1 MLIKRGMLETYEV
14 EVGRL
19 NHGGEP
25 HPELVKKLSPA
36 QENAYNDILMSFL
49 KKQVTLL
56 HGVTSSGKTEI
67 YIHLIQREIDQ
78 HRQVLTCC
86 PRLR

>member
-1 MLIKRGMLETYEV
+1 M
-14 EVGRL
+14 GRL

-25 HPELVKKLSPA
+25 HPEHIKKLNAPQ
-36 QENAYNDILMSFL
+36 QEAFNQILFSFL

-67 YIHLIQREIDQ
+67 YIHLIQRELDE
-78 HRQVLTCC
+78 HRQVL
-86 PRLR
+86 